1 MIEGVCHFSRYASP
15 NRSRR
20 ERISMKKIVVIA
32 FAIAALSFVGCK
44 DTSNVQ
50 VTSASKDNTAGR
62 ELQPSAAHGEAGPTA
77 NPHAGMKHQETPMEA
92 DHKGKVVSTMNAAG
106 YTYIEVE
113 EKGKRLWVAVTE
125 VKVKPGDEVEFPD
138 SPPLENF
145 QSKTLNRTFDKII
158 LAPAIRING
167 EPGQMGAHPNT
178 K

>member
-1 MIEGVCHFSRYASP
+1 
-15 NRSRR
+15 
-20 ERISMKKIVVIA
+20 MKKIVVIA
-32 FAIAALSFVGCK
+32 CVIAALSFAGCK

-50 VTSASKDNTAGR
+50 VTGASKDSTAGR
-62 ELQPSAAHGEAGPTA
+62 ELQPSSAHGGAGQAA
-77 NPHAGMKHQETPMEA
+77 NPHAAMKPQEMAMGA

-158 LAPAIRING
+158 LSPGIRING